1 MDAADTHPDSSAQ
14 PESSAQPDSSAPAES
29 SAQRLIDVIQSLSDF
44 DVALSSD
51 EDRVAVSEMV
61 ALTNEEHQRV
71 LLIALLL
78 ERVRAR

>member
-1 MDAADTHPDSSAQ
+1 MDAAETPHV
-14 PESSAQPDSSAPAES
+14 S
-29 SAQRLIDVIQSLSDF
+29 SAQRLIDVIQGLSDF

-51 EDRVAVSEMV
+51 EDRVAVTEMV

-78 ERVRAR
+78 ERVREH